1 MDKSLLII
9 WGVDSQDVNHFCNI
23 QLQLCYSIQH
33 FFEMADGVANSLR
46 FCSLHTSNRHLEK
59 VTPKLPRCS
68 FTSTSF
74 WVTGRGI
81 QHKKIKNNNLMVVSS
96 SPQHVVHAHIDNQV
110 SSELKKLFREGK
122 VKAALHV
129 LDKLENSGIF
139 VESIDVIELLQACV
153 DMKLLEAGKRVHE
166 YIMRN
171 PSKPTPAVFNKLVG
185 MYCEL
190 GDIRSANRV
199 FDEMSVKDLDSWNLM
214 LLGLAENGQGK
225 EALQIF
231 AQMKEHGVRPNGFTF
246 LGVIVACGC
255 SGDVEEGFKHFESMS
270 RVYDIE
276 PTLEH
281 YVGIV
286 DLLGKTQKI
295 AEAKEFIRNMPI
307 EPSSVVWETLEKYSQ
322 PGPRN
327 QLGELGYFPSFT
339 GLRLS
344 NKKKAMDRQSSN
356 QKKAN
361 TERSKAYEKLRSLSK
376 EVREAG
382 YVPDTK
388 YVLHDLDQEAKEK
401 ALMYHSE
408 RLAIAYGLI
417 STPPGT
423 TLRIIKNLRI
433 CGDCHNFVKIL
444 SSIENREIIVRDN
457 KRFHHFK
464 DGKCSCR
471 DYW

>member
-1 MDKSLLII
+1 
-9 WGVDSQDVNHFCNI
+9 
-23 QLQLCYSIQH
+23 
-33 FFEMADGVANSLR
+33 MAEVVVNSLR
-46 FCSLHTSNRHLEK
+46 FCALPTSTRHVERIAL
-59 VTPKLPRCS
+59 KLPQCS
-68 FTSTSF
+68 LGASTSF
-74 WVTGRGI
+74 GVTGTSI
-81 QHKKIKNNNLMVVSS
+81 QDKNIKDKDLMVVSC
-96 SPQHVVHAHIDNQV
+96 SPQHIVHAHTDNQV
-110 SSELKKLFREGK
+110 SSELKQLFRDGK
-122 VKAALHV
+122 VKAALQV
-129 LDKLENSGIF
+129 LDKLENSGIL
-139 VESIDVIELLQACV
+139 VESIDVIELLKVCV

-166 YIMRN
+166 YVMRT
-171 PSKPTPAVFNKLVG
+171 PSKPYTSAVFNKLVE

-190 GDIRSANRV
+190 GDLRSARTV
-199 FDEMSVKDLDSWNLM
+199 FDEMPVKDLNSWNLM
-214 LLGLAENGQGK
+214 LLGLAENGQGR

-231 AQMKEHGVRPNGFTF
+231 SQLKEHGVRPNGSSF
-246 LGVIVACGC
+246 LGVVIACGC
-255 SGDVEEGFKHFESMS
+255 LGEVEEGLKHFESMS
-270 RVYDIE
+270 SDYDIE

-286 DLLGKTQKI
+286 DLLGKTQMI

-307 EPSSVVWETLEKYSQ
+307 EPSSAVWETLEKYSN
-322 PGPRN
+322 PGPRK
-327 QLGELGYFPSFT
+327 QLGELGSFPSFS
-339 GLRLS
+339 GLGHSKRKKVMDSRSS
-344 NKKKAMDRQSSN
+344 NKKKGN
-356 QKKAN
+356 P
-361 TERSKAYEKLRSLSK
+361 ERSKAYEKLRSLSE

-417 STPPGT
+417 STRPGT

-444 SSIENREIIVRDN
+444 SSIEKREIIVRDN